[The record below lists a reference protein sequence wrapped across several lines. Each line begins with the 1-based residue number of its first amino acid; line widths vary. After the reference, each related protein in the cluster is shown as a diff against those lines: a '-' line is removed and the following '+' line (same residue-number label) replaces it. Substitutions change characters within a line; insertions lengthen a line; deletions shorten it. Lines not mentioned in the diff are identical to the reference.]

1 MNKAIEIESAGLGD
15 GGYACYSMCNKAY
28 GIDIFVCERERERG
42 AGMGVERRKVA
53 VISISFRERRERQK
67 N

>member
-28 GIDIFVCERERERG
+28 GIDIFVRERERERE
-42 AGMGVERRKVA
+42 VVRWVWNEEKLQ
-53 VISISFRERRERQK
+53 SF
-67 N
+67 NFFS